1 MAEANAHVS
10 GLKKSDSIG
19 IYVIFS
25 CLHICGSYLICA
37 TWEEKIGIG
46 SLEPR
51 NVNAASL
58 QVLNVKTSHRTT
70 C

>member
-10 GLKKSDSIG
+10 GLKTIWQYWNLCD
-19 IYVIFS
+19 F
-25 CLHICGSYLICA
+25 SYLICA
-37 TWEEKIGIG
+37 TWEGKIGIG
-46 SLEPR
+46 SLEPC